1 MIKFDFDELIIE
13 KKVLI
18 KKVSFFVYNNSISVI
33 DGKNGVGKTLLL
45 KRIFYDLRNK
55 DMSVVYVE
63 QDNSFLISE
72 KSVLQNIAMN
82 NADAESLKTCEQF
95 IVNLGMAHIL
105 NHPIAE
111 LSGGEKRLICI
122 LRAIFNSKEE
132 GVILLDEPTNDL
144 SIDNTNLIL
153 DLLSKLSK
161 NRTIIIATHDDRI
174 HNISD
179 YAILIRN
186 HTIITKQFSDIKESP
201 RYKTRNEMNSYNEKF
216 IKECFINNVVTSL
229 LYIIIVFFSLLLVAN
244 SFSEFKTAR
253 LSLLDNQI
261 DIFTVDSI
269 KGSDVAFDG
278 AIPISAISII
288 DNNMSIGEKIQLLK
302 ESISNSNTS
311 PINYDLIFPKS
322 QIYDSY
328 ILEFKNIEN
337 KEYIDVLDRYR
348 ASIKNQENIEVETTP
363 YFLEPNLI
371 NEQNKIKIKFD
382 KRLYSKIINGII
394 SDDNKKLL
402 TTYITI
408 SLKNGET
415 LEDFASSDELKNILN
430 GNYYIYSNEIAS
442 LYIQLMNFN
451 AQKRCFVYVLLIA
464 FISVIIDFFS
474 FYIVMKRNK
483 NAIKVLYN
491 IGASKKQINQI
502 LHRKYNNR
510 FIIIVSSL
518 ILISIISLLSNH
530 FKVLFSL
537 SNYIIVVVVCSAL
550 LIMNYGRHQVI
561 KYELNRFLNWRD
573 R

>member
-216 IKECFINNVVTSL
+216 IKECFIN
-229 LYIIIVFFSLLLVAN
+229 
-244 SFSEFKTAR
+244 
-253 LSLLDNQI
+253 
-261 DIFTVDSI
+261 
-269 KGSDVAFDG
+269 
-278 AIPISAISII
+278 
-288 DNNMSIGEKIQLLK
+288 
-302 ESISNSNTS
+302 
-311 PINYDLIFPKS
+311 
-322 QIYDSY
+322 
-328 ILEFKNIEN
+328 
-337 KEYIDVLDRYR
+337 
-348 ASIKNQENIEVETTP
+348 
-363 YFLEPNLI
+363 
-371 NEQNKIKIKFD
+371 
-382 KRLYSKIINGII
+382 
-394 SDDNKKLL
+394 
-402 TTYITI
+402 
-408 SLKNGET
+408 
-415 LEDFASSDELKNILN
+415 
-430 GNYYIYSNEIAS
+430 
-442 LYIQLMNFN
+442 
-451 AQKRCFVYVLLIA
+451 
-464 FISVIIDFFS
+464 
-474 FYIVMKRNK
+474 
-483 NAIKVLYN
+483 
-491 IGASKKQINQI
+491 
-502 LHRKYNNR
+502 
-510 FIIIVSSL
+510 VS
-518 ILISIISLLSNH
+518 
-530 FKVLFSL
+530 
-537 SNYIIVVVVCSAL
+537 
-550 LIMNYGRHQVI
+550 GR
-561 KYELNRFLNWRD
+561 
-573 R
+573 